1 MGDARRL
8 PQTSARRG
16 IGWIVAG
23 SLAIGLVTA
32 LVLVAAPFIEA
43 KENAAFQTTQ
53 LADGPFELGWQRG
66 PCWRTGLARQLRR
79 GVAVL
84 RRR

>member
-8 PQTSARRG
+8 PETSARRG

-43 KENAAFQTTQ
+43 RRMSSPA
-53 LADGPFELGWQRG
+53 WS
-66 PCWRTGLARQLRR
+66 CWHLLRR
-79 GVAVL
+79 N
-84 RRR
+84 RCRSS